1 MMSTAWIILSILLNL
16 PPRPQLLRVKLLRL
30 DRRLLPGRLPLL
42 ILRLLPGR
50 LPLLPKL
57 LLPLLTAR

>member
-16 PPRPQLLRVKLLRL
+16 PPRPQLLQVKLLRL
-30 DRRLLPGRLPLL
+30 DRRLLL
-42 ILRLLPGR
+42 ILRLLPDRRMLPGR